1 MKKIA
6 IIISFVFY
14 TLAAFAAPQQEVAKA
29 GQTWAID
36 LSSRN
41 PEKIASLYDKNALLY
56 ATFSNKIDT
65 HQGIVKYFK
74 NLMQKKD
81 LRVRFTEQHIRV
93 YHNAAINSGLYVFSY
108 RENGKTIEVPARF
121 TFVYS
126 LEPTGWKIV
135 DHHSSLEPEKEQK

>member
-6 IIISFVFY
+6 IIMIFVFY
-14 TLAAFAAPQQEVAKA
+14 TLSVFAAPNTQQEIAKA

-36 LSSRN
+36 LSSGN

-56 ATFSNKIDT
+56 ATFNNKLDS
-65 HQGIVKYFK
+65 HQGIIKYFK

-93 YHNAAINSGLYVFSY
+93 YHDAAINSGFYVFSFQ
-108 RENGKTIEVPARF
+108 ENGKTIAVPARY

-126 LEPTGWKIV
+126 LEPSGWKII
-135 DHHSSLEPEKEQK
+135 DHHSSVMPEK